1 MIRVDDLIAD
11 LCELPS
17 KVIGKKKRKEFQVT
31 ASCYHYTLLSP
42 KEQYARAVWQM

>member
-17 KVIGKKKRKEFQVT
+17 KVIGKKKRKEFQV
-31 ASCYHYTLLSP
+31 
-42 KEQYARAVWQM
+42 RAYLMVAERTIHRQRMAMAM